1 MSKFYFY
8 LTDEE
13 RSLII
18 ESLIS
23 KKNALISEG
32 KHTDGIDDVLLKIM
46 RSKKEKVKIVTHKA
60 TVKA

>member
-23 KKNALISEG
+23 KKNTLISEG
-32 KHTDGIDDVLLKIM
+32 KYTDGIDDVLLKIL
-46 RSKKEKVKIVTHKA
+46 RSKKKKVKIITP
-60 TVKA
+60 

>member
-23 KKNALISEG
+23 KKYALISEG
-32 KHTDGIDDVLLKIM
+32 KYTDGIDDVLLKIL
-46 RSKKEKVKIVTHKA
+46 RSKKKKVKIITP
-60 TVKA
+60 

>member
-18 ESLIS
+18 RSLIS
-23 KKNALISEG
+23 KKTALISEG
-32 KHTDGIDDVLLKIM
+32 KYTDGVDDVLLKIL
-46 RSKKEKVKIVTHKA
+46 RSKKKKVKIITP
-60 TVKA
+60 

>member
-23 KKNALISEG
+23 KKNSLISEG
-32 KHTDGIDDVLLKIM
+32 KYTDGIDDVLLKILH
-46 RSKKEKVKIVTHKA
+46 SKKKKVKIITL
-60 TVKA
+60 

>member
-8 LTDEE
+8 LTDDE

-23 KKNALISEG
+23 KKNALISDG
-32 KHTDGIDDVLLKIM
+32 KYTDGIDDTLLKIL
-46 RSKKEKVKIVTHKA
+46 RSKKKKVKIITP
-60 TVKA
+60 

>member
-18 ESLIS
+18 KSLIS
-23 KKNALISEG
+23 KKNTLVLEG
-32 KHTDGIDDVLLKIM
+32 KYTDGIDDVLLKIL
-46 RSKKEKVKIVTHKA
+46 RSKKKKVKIITP
-60 TVKA
+60 

>member
-13 RSLII
+13 KSLII
-18 ESLIS
+18 KSLIS

-32 KHTDGIDDVLLKIM
+32 KYTDGIDDVLLKIL
-46 RSKKEKVKIVTHKA
+46 RSKKKKVKIITP
-60 TVKA
+60 

>member
-13 RSLII
+13 RSLMI

-23 KKNALISEG
+23 KNNTLVLEG
-32 KHTDGIDDVLLKIM
+32 KYTDGIDDRLLKILP
-46 RSKKEKVKIVTHKA
+46 SKKKKVKIITL
-60 TVKA
+60 

>member
-1 MSKFYFY
+1 MSKHYFY

-23 KKNALISEG
+23 KKNSLVSTG
-32 KHTDGIDDVLLKIM
+32 KYTDGIDDTLLKIL
-46 RSKKEKVKIVTHKA
+46 RSKKKKVKIITP
-60 TVKA
+60 

>member
-13 RSLII
+13 RRLII

-23 KKNALISEG
+23 KKNALVSEG
-32 KHTDGIDDVLLKIM
+32 KYTDGVDDVLLKIL
-46 RSKKEKVKIVTHKA
+46 RSKKKKVKIITP
-60 TVKA
+60 

>member
-23 KKNALISEG
+23 KKNTLISEG
-32 KHTDGIDDVLLKIM
+32 KYTDGIDDTLLKILH
-46 RSKKEKVKIVTHKA
+46 SKKKKVKIITP
-60 TVKA
+60 

>member
-8 LTDEE
+8 LTYDEQ
-13 RSLII
+13 SLII

-32 KHTDGIDDVLLKIM
+32 KYTDGVDNVLQKIL
-46 RSKKEKVKIVTHKA
+46 RSKKKKVKIIA
-60 TVKA
+60 P